1 MWAAS
6 HREATQREEKKEAN
20 MRSLRR
26 NVVLLAA
33 LAGASLLFTTR
44 ILAQNSSNSA
54 SSAQPQ
60 APSSASQD
68 ANIQNLTAIVQQLQ
82 TQVQKMSAQLD
93 DVRQQEQQAR
103 DEAQQLRKELDD
115 AKSKLAALTGSPA
128 APPPGTPETTS
139 APAQAPALGGYSNA
153 PAADDP
159 PQQTPQPASQSA
171 APQNSDDQLARLQ
184 EDQQLTANEVKEQ
197 SQTKVESGSKYR
209 LRLSGIVLLNVFS
222 NRGAEDNIDFPE
234 IAEPPYPN
242 GTNSTFGGS
251 LRQSQITLQA
261 FGPTIAGAHTSA
273 NITFDFAGAIPESPN
288 GAVTG
293 LVRLRTGTIRFD
305 WANTSIIAGQDT
317 LFIAPLSPTSFATLA
332 VPPLSYSGNL
342 WSWVPQIRIEHRFNF
357 SNASKILV
365 QAGILDPLSGDV
377 PYEQFARDPTFGEQS
392 GLPAFAARVAWSH
405 PTAFDR
411 SVTIGFSGYYSR
423 EAWGDGRYVDAWATI
438 VDLTVPLARRLDL
451 TTQFYRGAAVGG
463 LGGGIGQSVLWNGS
477 LLSPSTEVEG
487 LDSVGGW
494 TQLKL
499 RVTPKIQLNAA
510 LGDDNPFAPELREYN
525 GNTGYYGTLLARN
538 FSPFFNVIYQP
549 RSDAIFSLEYQRL
562 KTYTLD
568 SPSDASDHISLNMGY
583 IF

>member
-1 MWAAS
+1 MQDMKRDIVLFAVLAGIS
-6 HREATQREEKKEAN
+6 LLCATQ
-20 MRSLRR
+20 
-26 NVVLLAA
+26 
-33 LAGASLLFTTR
+33 
-44 ILAQNSSNSA
+44 ILAQNSANSA
-54 SSAQPQ
+54 SSAQHQ
-60 APSSASQD
+60 AQSTASQD
-68 ANIQNLTAIVQQLQ
+68 ANIQTLTAIVQQLQ

-115 AKSKLAALTGSPA
+115 AKSKLAALTGQPA
-128 APPPGTPETTS
+128 APPPSTPATTS
-139 APAQAPALGGYSNA
+139 APVATVAVAAPAQAPALGDYSGA

-159 PQQTPQPASQSA
+159 PQQTPQQASQSS
-171 APQNSDDQLARLQ
+171 APQNSDDQLARMQ
-184 EDQQLTANEVKEQ
+184 EDQQLTDAEVKEQ

-209 LRLSGIVLLNVFS
+209 LRLSGIVLLNLFS

-251 LRQSQITLQA
+251 LRQSQISLQA

-342 WSWVPQIRIEHRFNF
+342 WSWMPQIRIEHRFNF

-365 QAGILDPLSGDV
+365 QAGILDALSGDV
-377 PYEQFARDPTFGEQS
+377 PYEQYARDPTFGEQS

-405 PTAFDR
+405 PTALDR
-411 SVTIGFSGYYSR
+411 TVTLGFSGYYSR

-438 VDLTVPLARRLDL
+438 VDLTVPLTRRLDL

-477 LLSPSTEVEG
+477 LLSPSTQVEG

-525 GNTGYYGTLLARN
+525 GNTGYYGTLLSRN

-568 SPSDASDHISLNMGY
+568 TNSDTSNHISLNMGY

>member
-1 MWAAS
+1 
-6 HREATQREEKKEAN
+6 
-20 MRSLRR
+20 MRNVRR
-26 NVVLLAA
+26 NVALLAA
-33 LAGASLLFTTR
+33 LAGILLASTTQ
-44 ILAQNSSNSA
+44 ILAQTSSSSA
-54 SSAQPQ
+54 SSPQ
-60 APSSASQD
+60 TQSDRSQD

-82 TQVQKMSAQLD
+82 SQVQKLSMQLD
-93 DVRQQEQQAR
+93 DVRQEEQQAR
-103 DEAQQLRKELDD
+103 EEAQELRKELDD
-115 AKSKLAALTGSPA
+115 AKSKLASLTGAPA
-128 APPPGTPETTS
+128 APAGSSAAGAAVASSPAPIPTVAAG
-139 APAQAPALGGYSNA
+139 APAQEPALPGYSSA
-153 PAADDP
+153 RTADDP
-159 PQQTPQPASQSA
+159 PQQIPAQTSQQSSQVA

-184 EDQQLTANEVKEQ
+184 EDQQLTAAEVKEQ

-209 LRLSGIVLLNVFS
+209 LRLSGIVLLNLFS

-273 NITFDFAGAIPESPN
+273 NIGFDFAGAIPETPN

-293 LVRLRTGTIRFD
+293 LVRLRTGSIRFD
-305 WANTSIIAGQDT
+305 WANTSIIAGQDA
-317 LFIAPLSPTSFATLA
+317 LFIAPLAPTSFATLA
-332 VPPLSYSGNL
+332 VPPLSYAGNL
-342 WSWVPQIRIEHRFNF
+342 WSWVPQVRVEHRFNF
-357 SNASKILV
+357 SNSSKILV

-377 PYEQFARDPTFGEQS
+377 PYEQYARDPTFGEQS

-411 SVTIGFSGYYSR
+411 SVTLGFSGYYSR
-423 EAWGDGRYVDAWATI
+423 EDWGDRRYVDAWATI
-438 VDLTVPLARRLDL
+438 VDLTVPLTRRLDL

-477 LLSPSTEVEG
+477 LLTPSTEVEG

-494 TQLKL
+494 TQLKF
-499 RVTPKIQLNAA
+499 RVTTKIQLNAA
-510 LGDDNPFAPELREYN
+510 LGDDNPFAPELREYS
-525 GNTGYYGTLLARN
+525 GNTGYYGTLLSRN

-568 SPSDASDHISLNMGY
+568 SNSDASNHISLNMGY

>member
-1 MWAAS
+1 
-6 HREATQREEKKEAN
+6 
-20 MRSLRR
+20 MRNLRR
-26 NVVLLAA
+26 SVVLLAA
-33 LAGASLLFTTR
+33 LLGASLLCVTQV
-44 ILAQNSSNSA
+44 LAQSSSNSA
-54 SSAQPQ
+54 SPPQPQ
-60 APSSASQD
+60 AQSSANQD
-68 ANIQNLTAIVQQLQ
+68 ANIQTLTAIVQQLQ

-115 AKSKLAALTGSPA
+115 AKSKLSALTVSPPV
-128 APPPGTPETTS
+128 PPPGAPVTTS
-139 APAQAPALGGYSNA
+139 APTATVVVAAPAQAPDLGGYSGA
-153 PAADDP
+153 PATDDP
-159 PQQTPQPASQSA
+159 PQQNPRQASQSS
-171 APQNSDDQLARLQ
+171 APQNSDDQLARMQ
-184 EDQQLTANEVKEQ
+184 EDQQLTAAEVKEQ

-251 LRQSQITLQA
+251 LRQSQITLHA

-273 NITFDFAGAIPESPN
+273 NITFDFAGAIPETPN

-305 WANTSIIAGQDT
+305 WANTSIIAGQDA

-342 WSWVPQIRIEHRFNF
+342 WSWMPQVRIEHRFNF
-357 SNASKILV
+357 SNSSKILV

-377 PYEQFARDPTFGEQS
+377 PYEQYARDPTFGEQS

-405 PTAFDR
+405 PTALDR
-411 SVTIGFSGYYSR
+411 SVTLGFSGYYSR

-477 LLSPSTEVEG
+477 LLTPSTGVEG

-525 GNTGYYGTLLARN
+525 GNTGYYGTLLSRN

>member
-1 MWAAS
+1 
-6 HREATQREEKKEAN
+6 
-20 MRSLRR
+20 MRNLRR
-26 NVVLLAA
+26 DVMLLAA
-33 LAGASLLFTTR
+33 LASASLLCATQ
-44 ILAQNSSNSA
+44 ILAQSSSNSA
-54 SSAQPQ
+54 SSSQPQ
-60 APSSASQD
+60 AQSSAAQD
-68 ANIQNLTAIVQQLQ
+68 ANIQSLTAIVQQLQ
-82 TQVQKMSAQLD
+82 TQVQKLSAQLD
-93 DVRQQEQQAR
+93 DVRQEEQQAR

-115 AKSKLAALTGSPA
+115 AKSKLAALTGSSA
-128 APPPGTPETTS
+128 APPPLAPATTS
-139 APAQAPALGGYSNA
+139 APSATVAVAAPAQAPALGGYSSA

-159 PQQTPQPASQSA
+159 PQQTPQQASQSA
-171 APQNSDDQLARLQ
+171 APQNNDDQLARMQ
-184 EDQQLTANEVKEQ
+184 ENQQLTAAEVKEQ

-222 NRGAEDNIDFPE
+222 IRGAEDNIDFPE

-251 LRQSQITLQA
+251 LRQSQISLQA

-273 NITFDFAGAIPESPN
+273 NITFDFAGAIPETPN

-305 WANTSIIAGQDT
+305 WPNTSIIAGQDT

-342 WSWVPQIRIEHRFNF
+342 WSWMPQVRIEHRFNF

-405 PTAFDR
+405 PTALDR
-411 SVTIGFSGYYSR
+411 SVTLGFGGYYSR
-423 EAWGDGRYVDAWATI
+423 EAWGYGRYVNAWVST
-438 VDLTVPLARRLDL
+438 VDLTLPLAPRLDL
-451 TTQFYRGAAVGG
+451 TTQLYRGSAVGG
-463 LGGGIGQSVLWNGS
+463 LGGGVGQSVLWNTA
-477 LLSPSTEVEG
+477 LLTSSTQVEG

-525 GNTGYYGTLLARN
+525 GNAGYYGTLLSRN